1 VYTVPY
7 TILYKDAISDI
18 DKYTVNLTKHSSV
31 NLPKYPSVLKS
42 SWVYSEIYCTLY
54 SSVYCRV
61 FNTINIRQR
70 LVAIRET
77 VYSLLYIISYSHFK
91 GKFTEVCSVKY
102 TVYLSI
108 PLMAS
113 VKSIV

>member
-1 VYTVPY
+1 MYSTVYTVPY

-18 DKYTVNLTKHSSV
+18 DKYTVYLTEHFSV
-31 NLPKYPSVLKS
+31 SLPKYPSKLKIKLG
-42 SWVYSEIYCTLY
+42 VQKIHCTFY

-61 FNTINIRQR
+61 FSTIYIRQR
-70 LVAIRET
+70 LVANRET
-77 VYSLLYIISYSHFK
+77 VYILLYIILYSHFK
-91 GKFTEVCSVKY
+91 GKFTEECSIEY

-113 VKSIV
+113 V